1 MFGKYEDLVLVAL
14 LSGLLV
20 SIILIIILLTSVID
34 LKKDNNRLKEKN
46 RRMEAK
52 VDFLRITASRIFLV
66 IDSNAS
72 AIVLLRK
79 QMNQV
84 HRWLGEVLS
93 ISGLICDDDGAVNS
107 GVLIE
112 ELRDQV
118 KWEHEREQRQVDE
131 NDYYKLHIR

>member
-1 MFGKYEDLVLVAL
+1 MFGKYEDLVLVVL

-20 SIILIIILLTSVID
+20 SIILIIILLTSVIN

-93 ISGLICDDDGAVNS
+93 ISNLIRDDDGAVNS

-131 NDYYKLHIR
+131 NDYYKGD